1 MVVSGLSTLPNAPP
15 LAPNANTIQVNDKPI
30 FKVSTSAL
38 NLKEV

>member
-1 MVVSGLSTLPNAPP
+1 MSHKHT
-15 LAPNANTIQVNDKPI
+15 NANTIQVNDKPI